1 MTAPVMSR
9 MRFVRTAIAD
19 RNTQGFGELGD
30 AHALFVVIRCGAVFG
45 AEGREEVDSELHGP
59 RLLVSHLRRR
69 NGGRDEELFRLQQ
82 TAGETLLESIPA
94 QCIEG
99 GAVLLDAVLEGIPE
113 QRRLPLRVSRLRSE
127 E

>member
-82 TAGETLLESIPA
+82 TAGETLLESVPA
-94 QCIEG
+94 QCVEENR
-99 GAVLLDAVLEGIPE
+99 ATLDALCRYAFE
-113 QRRLPLRVSRLRSE
+113 QGF
-127 E
+127 